1 MRRHLW
7 SLVLLAALAGRAALA
22 DENADLDLIPDV
34 VRDQPVPTAPTSPGD
49 ASQRLFLEN
58 AVTFTSRR
66 GDQLVP
72 SPPPGPSQWEQRLFL
87 DLRKEWQ
94 LDQGVKLTLSDRFTL
109 RADDNLAFPTH
120 ENLLN
125 ELRELYVSAEPLERS
140 YLDLGRIN
148 LKSGVALGFNPTDF
162 FKTRAVVDPL
172 SVDPVVLREG
182 RLGTGM
188 IRGQHLWQGGVI
200 TAAFAPGLYDPTPVY
215 SNTNLRSFDPSFD
228 RTNSHDRFL
237 LKGSLTLADD
247 FAPELLFYREGN
259 RSSYGLN
266 LTQNLGRS
274 MVAYL
279 EYAGGRRASLIDE
292 ALRYGK
298 KTGTLLA
305 TAPSV
310 LPEDSHQRFQS
321 DLAVGA
327 SYTTEN
333 RITFN
338 LEYHFHEAGFS
349 GTDWDNWIK
358 AGRGMAAT
366 SPVARQLWFIRG
378 YAQEQ
383 QEPLGQHSLFL
394 RVNWVDAFV
403 PKLDLTGFINTS
415 LQDGSSLA
423 QISADYYLSSQWTVG
438 ALGLVSLG
446 SRDSQYGSLPRAASV
461 LVKAVRYF

>member
-1 MRRHLW
+1 
-7 SLVLLAALAGRAALA
+7 
-22 DENADLDLIPDV
+22 
-34 VRDQPVPTAPTSPGD
+34 
-49 ASQRLFLEN
+49 
-58 AVTFTSRR
+58 
-66 GDQLVP
+66 
-72 SPPPGPSQWEQRLFL
+72 
-87 DLRKEWQ
+87 
-94 LDQGVKLTLSDRFTL
+94 
-109 RADDNLAFPTH
+109 
-120 ENLLN
+120 
-125 ELRELYVSAEPLERS
+125 
-140 YLDLGRIN
+140 
-148 LKSGVALGFNPTDF
+148 
-162 FKTRAVVDPL
+162 
-172 SVDPVVLREG
+172 
-182 RLGTGM
+182 
-188 IRGQHLWQGGVI
+188 
-200 TAAFAPGLYDPTPVY
+200 
-215 SNTNLRSFDPSFD
+215 
-228 RTNSHDRFL
+228 
-237 LKGSLTLADD
+237 
-247 FAPELLFYREGN
+247 
-259 RSSYGLN
+259 
-266 LTQNLGRS
+266 

-298 KTGTLLA
+298 KTGTLPA
-305 TAPSV
+305 TAPSA

-338 LEYHFHEAGFS
+338 LEYHFHEA
-349 GTDWDNWIK
+349 
-358 AGRGMAAT
+358 AT
-366 SPVARQLWFIRG
+366 SPVARRLWFIRG